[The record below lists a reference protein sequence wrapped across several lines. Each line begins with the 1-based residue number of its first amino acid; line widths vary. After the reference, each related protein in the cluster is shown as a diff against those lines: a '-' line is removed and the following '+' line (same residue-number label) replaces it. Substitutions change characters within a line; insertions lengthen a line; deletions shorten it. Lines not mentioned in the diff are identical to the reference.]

1 MTESFNYMKSNK
13 YLYLVVLI
21 TIVVFAYYN
30 SVHIDN
36 VIIDNII
43 NLQTQYKESP
53 AQFILLYFSFYIVL
67 TTFSIPVALLLGLL
81 SGFIFEVHIAV
92 LLISFASSI
101 GATMAM
107 LISRYLINDYVNSK
121 YNKQVSVINTE
132 LDLHGS
138 YYLFAL
144 RMSPIFP
151 FFIINAAFGV
161 TNIKIWVFYFVSQLG
176 MLPGTLIIIL
186 IGSELDNFILEGNT
200 FDFDLIVYLTLLGL
214 IPLLFK
220 KYGFRR

>member
-1 MTESFNYMKSNK
+1 MC
-13 YLYLVVLI
+13 I
-21 TIVVFAYYN
+21 R
-30 SVHIDN
+30 DR
-36 VIIDNII
+36 
-43 NLQTQYKESP
+43 
-53 AQFILLYFSFYIVL
+53 
-67 TTFSIPVALLLGLL
+67 
-81 SGFIFEVHIAV
+81 
-92 LLISFASSI
+92 SI